1 MIKCKFCGEETIEIP
16 DFETATDYGDFHY
29 ICKNC
34 GAIGYEVLGHGMTWD
49 EQSVTPENRRIKEA
63 FAMKSKLNPDWVIP
77 RLKGFLE
84 QKGIKKVVIGISGG
98 KDSTI
103 VAKLMVDCLGK
114 DNVLGVLMP
123 NGVQKDISDAE
134 GVVKFLGI
142 PSIKVNIGRSFNA
155 LYENMNVGLSEIS
168 GSISEDA
175 RINIAP
181 RIRMSILYA
190 VAQSMGNGWRVAG
203 TTNKSEE
210 YIGWL
215 TKWGDGA
222 ADFEPVID
230 YTVRELLQLGVNLGL
245 PKDKVY
251 KVPID
256 GLADGSD
263 EDRFGFTY
271 NQLDDFI
278 EKGTSGDEFVD
289 EKICKMHQY
298 SEHKRVSIPYFRFN
312 RLV

>member
-1 MIKCKFCGEETIEIP
+1 
-16 DFETATDYGDFHY
+16 
-29 ICKNC
+29 
-34 GAIGYEVLGHGMTWD
+34 
-49 EQSVTPENRRIKEA
+49 
-63 FAMKSKLNPDWVIP
+63 
-77 RLKGFLE
+77 
-84 QKGIKKVVIGISGG
+84 
-98 KDSTI
+98 
-103 VAKLMVDCLGK
+103 
-114 DNVLGVLMP
+114 
-123 NGVQKDISDAE
+123 
-134 GVVKFLGI
+134 
-142 PSIKVNIGRSFNA
+142 
-155 LYENMNVGLSEIS
+155 MNVGLSEIS

-181 RIRMSILYA
+181 RIRMSVLYA